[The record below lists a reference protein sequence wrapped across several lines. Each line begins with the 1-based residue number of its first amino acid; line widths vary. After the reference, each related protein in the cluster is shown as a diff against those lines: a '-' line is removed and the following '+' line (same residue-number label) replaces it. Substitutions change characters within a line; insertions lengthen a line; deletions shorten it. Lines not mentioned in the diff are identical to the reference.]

1 MNSLI
6 KLSLAALFSTAT
18 LSSPS
23 VLADSPQPQME
34 QQQAIE
40 VTDSALKNFVAASQE
55 IEQIR
60 DEYTVKINNVESQ
73 EQAQHL
79 QMEAQQKM
87 VEKVENTGISVADY
101 NQIAMQLRTDANLQ
115 QRFEELQ

>member
-1 MNSLI
+1 MKSFI
-6 KLSLAALFSTAT
+6 KFSLATFFSAIV
-18 LSSPS
+18 LSSP
-23 VLADSPQPQME
+23 VALADNAEPHAQ

-60 DEYTVKINNVESQ
+60 DEYTIKINGVENQ

-101 NQIAMQLRTDANLQ
+101 NQIAMQLRTDSELQ